1 MRKDTRIP
9 LSDCKN
15 RKPLILNGI
24 EYELDKT
31 KAVGR
36 GGSCLVYHAWQKD
49 TDGLSRRVLL
59 KEFYPLLEGCSGW
72 RQNNGSLCL
81 PTGVE
86 TRMERFR
93 DSYERCKELFN
104 EETLNQHIAQV
115 QACPTGNGTIY
126 MVVDYSS
133 GITLNNYEKTCS
145 LLDFFRVMKNLAGI
159 LGALHRARS
168 ENTKDYV
175 HMDIK
180 PDNIL
185 VLPIN
190 PAHPEVKELCKLLD
204 TDSFIR
210 KKELR
215 PDSDLS
221 GSRGYTA
228 PEITALAQVLRDPLR
243 GNSARKR
250 FQKVGEC
257 SDMYSFGAVIYE
269 YIFDGELPEAPYE
282 ICHSY
287 EDRLEKCLQKRFRY
301 IPYKAISLIRNLLKR
316 TLAKDPYDRY
326 ETMSEIEAEIGKI
339 LKLIDDKKVQLRDN
353 CHRNP
358 DKILGREQKI
368 LELRQ
373 KLTDPALQEGPGRV
387 VIVTGIGGIGKS
399 SLAREY
405 AAVYAEDY
413 DIKAEVSAASVRD
426 AVDRIYIEN
435 DPTEGIQD
443 RDVHFEKKK
452 DVIINLCKEYRI
464 LLVVNDYDTLDEPD
478 DIWKNLGCDVIL
490 TSRNEWKDME
500 GVSVVELKSSDLST
514 ETSRNIFFQHYFR
527 HAETKEQAEHIR
539 KKLEKDDHLEK
550 LLGRLDHHPLAI
562 KLMAR
567 YMSPIH
573 GKRLTPSQML
583 EDKSIFEEESP
594 VRIPGGK
601 DGRPYKE
608 NAYGHLGYFFRKAL
622 DELLKKAKTDEN
634 SGKDLE
640 ALRYMTLIPSAYGIS
655 MSRFEKWTGL
665 KFWSLADLIEKGWV
679 EHHPQ
684 KQDLLGENGDQGVYI
699 MPMII
704 QKTVIKQIELGKA
717 EENVIE
723 NIFQYTLDAICSGEK
738 YETRTAA
745 TEHLKRLCD
754 VFSEV
759 DEEGV
764 LKSIYQLFNSTLQ
777 NSPAAQAD
785 ALDAVGGLAGS
796 EMAELIDASFSADQ
810 EQIKDILIKFD
821 ELVPSTDTN
830 WSIAVASNISS
841 ICWNNGNFNYSVF
854 FSDRAIKLAQQFPD
868 EMTISDIMSI
878 HYKRG
883 ELKRL
888 TGFWEDAEM
897 MFDSAEKIYL
907 ENTDASIKGVLLSVY
922 IQTRF
927 EQALL
932 NIQTNKHEKALEIL
946 LDTLEKA
953 ETYYGNKHYMVGD
966 IANVLADV
974 YSVMNRP
981 RIAVAYREKAFR
993 IKSNLD
999 SNSYTVFLAGDC
1011 LLNLSLDLSGWDND
1025 TSAVHHKEAV
1035 ELLISGLPEVCED
1048 SENLACIYYAWIA
1061 HQFENGNIGL
1071 GIASLERWIQTAARL
1086 FDNGKALA
1094 DHYCIVSDF
1103 LYHCGIY
1110 QKQKYYENLAVEC
1123 LRKSKECSDW
1133 SLAKIMDY
1141 VDGILPTRSSKLGI
1155 KSYYRRIDQIA
1166 RKYKK
1171 KKPVW

>member
-15 RKPLILNGI
+15 RKPLLLNGI

-81 PTGVE
+81 PAGVE

-373 KLTDPALQEGPGRV
+373 KLTDPALQDGPGRV

-413 DIKAEVSAASVRD
+413 DIKAEVSAASARD
-426 AVDRIYIEN
+426 AIQRIRIEH
-435 DPTEGIQD
+435 DPTDGLQNDI
-443 RDVHFEKKK
+443 FEKKLN
-452 DVIINLCKEYRI
+452 VIVNLCKEYRT
-464 LLVVNDYDTLDEPD
+464 LLIVNDYDTSDEPD
-478 DIWKNLGCDVIL
+478 DIWKDLGCDVIL
-490 TSRNEWKDME
+490 TSRHTWDNGEYPTLPLSCNDLSSEKIREIFTSYYLQDMQNAERCSLEQALQKEENDLWAILRYMNYHPLGIKLLARQMTFLPGEAILPAQMRKILEKE
-500 GVSVVELKSSDLST
+500 GVEEDSLAEFRDKKDST
-514 ETSRNIFFQHYFR
+514 VRN
-527 HAETKEQAEHIR
+527 KN
-539 KKLEKDDHLEK
+539 
-550 LLGRLDHHPLAI
+550 
-562 KLMAR
+562 
-567 YMSPIH
+567 
-573 GKRLTPSQML
+573 
-583 EDKSIFEEESP
+583 
-594 VRIPGGK
+594 V
-601 DGRPYKE
+601 
-608 NAYGHLGYFFRKAL
+608 YGHLAAL
-622 DELLKKAKTDEN
+622 YHAAFASNRLRNEDR
-634 SGKDLE
+634 E
-640 ALRYMTLIPSAYGIS
+640 ALRYMILVVSVMGIS
-655 MSRFEKWTGL
+655 KKRFTQWTGL
-665 KFWSLADLIEKGWV
+665 NASHLQRLKLMGWL
-679 EHHPQ
+679 EYLPMQ
-684 KQDLLGENGDQGVYI
+684 EDLLDGTKGRGVYVSALPKDPEEI
-699 MPMII
+699 RQYETTKGTYVMPSVI
-704 QKTVIKQIELGKA
+704 QEVLRREPDLACSVANCGKFVRSA
-717 EENVIE
+717 IASEGDKGFTAVRIALYEQRKRLLQLLPEEN
-723 NIFQYTLDAICSGEK
+723 
-738 YETRTAA
+738 
-745 TEHLKRLCD
+745 
-754 VFSEV
+754 
-759 DEEGV
+759 
-764 LKSIYQLFNSTLQ
+764 
-777 NSPAAQAD
+777 
-785 ALDAVGGLAGS
+785 
-796 EMAELIDASFSADQ
+796 
-810 EQIKDILIKFD
+810 
-821 ELVPSTDTN
+821 
-830 WSIAVASNISS
+830 
-841 ICWNNGNFNYSVF
+841 SV
-854 FSDRAIKLAQQFPD
+854 
-868 EMTISDIMSI
+868 E
-878 HYKRG
+878 Y
-883 ELKRL
+883 
-888 TGFWEDAEM
+888 
-897 MFDSAEKIYL
+897 
-907 ENTDASIKGVLLSVY
+907 
-922 IQTRF
+922 
-927 EQALL
+927 
-932 NIQTNKHEKALEIL
+932 
-946 LDTLEKA
+946 
-953 ETYYGNKHYMVGD
+953 
-966 IANVLADV
+966 
-974 YSVMNRP
+974 
-981 RIAVAYREKAFR
+981 
-993 IKSNLD
+993 
-999 SNSYTVFLAGDC
+999 
-1011 LLNLSLDLSGWDND
+1011 
-1025 TSAVHHKEAV
+1025 
-1035 ELLISGLPEVCED
+1035 
-1048 SENLACIYYAWIA
+1048 
-1061 HQFENGNIGL
+1061 
-1071 GIASLERWIQTAARL
+1071 ARL
-1086 FDNGKALA
+1086 LMTTAEPL
-1094 DHYCIVSDF
+1094 VSDF
-1103 LYHCGIY
+1103 LGCEVDDYLRILSIYKKSLEILKAWPDTYGFQQACLTRMIYCYGFLGDFEAAYILSEEMLEERRKRGLKIDRSYFQQMSTIYGMEFRSGKMKEAIRHMWQLESLLMEKERPDWFVVASTTAEIGQMLRKIGHWQQAENMLRVADRRFIRLFYSEDGPLAIEMHNRILVELGMLSLEAREDTWGASRLLNTALSLSEEFMQPTDLRVGDVHFYLAECAAKGNPHIRSYAFEEAAEHRKQALDIY
-1110 QKQKYYENLAVEC
+1110 QKQLHPGDFKIVLTKLLLALDYGEIPGMEMARDALLAECEAEIPCNIPGFVKGDPCGNFYKQIQVLAENSEVDKQIPWMFEFLEERRKLHLRLYGKDTEYLRNCEDLAELCEKYDLTEKAAHY
-1123 LRKSKECSDW
+1123 RM
-1133 SLAKIMDY
+1133 IMDW
-1141 VDGILPTRSSKLGI
+1141 DWALL
-1155 KSYYRRIDQIA
+1155 
-1166 RKYKK
+1166 
-1171 KKPVW
+1171 